1 MKAQSKDYIALQ
13 TLYRAKARSDLA
25 SVTHTVR
32 SLESRLARKTTIDGK
47 EIEAFCKGAA
57 FVKLVRGRKLL
68 TAGGE
73 EPFADRTSWAAREMD
88 DEESLFPI
96 LVALMAL
103 DSATDKIEPIT
114 SARDLLTRS
123 ATDTF
128 TTTMAAHV
136 SATLSALSASNA
148 QLDLEAVE
156 ERTARVVEEL
166 QRSGSV
172 ELHNISALAGGVVAQ
187 EIIKVITKQ
196 YVPVDNTCVIDGIQ
210 SKSAVFR
217 L

>member
-13 TLYRAKARSDLA
+13 TLYRAKAQSDVA

-32 SLESRLARKTTIDGK
+32 SLESTLARTTAIDRK

-68 TAGGE
+68 SVGGK
-73 EPFADRTSWAAREMD
+73 EPFADRTGWAAREIDD
-88 DEESLFPI
+88 DESLLPI

-103 DSATDKIEPIT
+103 DSAIDKIEPIT

-123 ATDTF
+123 ATETF
-128 TTTMAAHV
+128 TTQMVAHI
-136 SATLSALSASNA
+136 SATLSALEASNA
-148 QLDLEAVE
+148 QLDLEAAQ

-172 ELHNISALAGGVVAQ
+172 ELHNISALVGGVVAQ